1 MGQHPSGGAV
11 AGILFPLGTQ
21 VLKGA
26 QIGKPYRLFSHIF
39 RPEFMKYN

>member
-1 MGQHPSGGAV
+1 MGQPPSGGAV
-11 AGILFPLGTQ
+11 TDILFPVGGTQ
-21 VLKGA
+21 A